1 MRVLPVL
8 FLIVLL
14 GGLCACDPGPA
25 DAEPEEAAP
34 TEAPVEAA
42 EATEATDAVADGG
55 KIINPDRPEDG
66 AAPSEKE
73 WTTVEL
79 GFPTRGWEVQL
90 GQGKCK
96 PEPACRELKA
106 VKDDE
111 SKALTTRADVSGLIL
126 ILEEEEAALAL
137 VRFFT
142 DHRELLTDE
151 TCSEVAVSDDGTA
164 DLRLPKDLPE
174 DQAPSFAPVKVVGF
188 EGGFRIERTLV
199 CPGAEAVEGEE
210 AGTKDRLVRVNETV
224 FTEGIVER
232 EEIALLLEHEGLVPG
247 TP

>member
-1 MRVLPVL
+1 MRVLSSL
-8 FLIVLL
+8 FAFALA

-25 DAEPEEAAP
+25 DAEPDEAAP
-34 TEAPVEAA
+34 TEAPVEASEVP
-42 EATEATDAVADGG
+42 EAGDAAADGG

-66 AAPSEKE
+66 AAPSERE

-96 PEPACRELKA
+96 PESACRELKA
-106 VKDDE
+106 VKE
-111 SKALTTRADVSGLIL
+111 EQSKAITTRADVSGLIL
-126 ILEEEEAALAL
+126 ILEEEDAALAL

-142 DHRELLTDE
+142 DHRDLLQDE
-151 TCSEVAVSDDGTA
+151 ECSEVAVSEDGTA
-164 DLRLPKDLPE
+164 DVRLPKDLPE

-199 CPGAEAVEGEE
+199 CPGEAGEEGEGAEA
-210 AGTKDRLVRVNETV
+210 KDRLIRVNETV

-232 EEIALLLEHEGLVPG
+232 EEIALLLEHEGLAPG
-247 TP
+247 AP